1 MPDRGNTIQG
11 GTMTRRR
18 SYSRSR
24 RSTARQKVRL
34 QGAAR
39 VLFILGATLYVV
51 GVLAGLGLL
60 SMPATTVILLLILGG
75 GLQLAVML
83 MLIF

>member
-1 MPDRGNTIQG
+1 
-11 GTMTRRR
+11 
-18 SYSRSR
+18 
-24 RSTARQKVRL
+24 VRL